1 VSTWRIPVRR
11 AEDLLVCEL
20 ELFGLELGGLPPNR
34 VLKRSSG
41 TSRASL
47 VFHFPPQHVAE
58 EAFSGG
64 LPQEPGLVATRAALP
79 SRVAFT
85 IPDDALPVPFQLP
98 AILDLVKGCELS
110 VVESADF
117 ESPAAST
124 GCLGVVFTLL
134 NVSQR
139 PALSEP
145 GPDQT
150 AIELPYRL
158 ILSPPSH
165 LGFSHATHPA
175 GASTSQRIALWHTRL
190 ALQPGEES
198 TEKDAIDRPLRA
210 VWLRQGEGPRWS
222 PTDPKLP
229 PLSATD
235 GPLRTSMNQRDRA
248 EIVHLSG
255 NPRLRLQTGRGID
268 PKPIATS
275 RLALSSLGAWL
286 TSRGAWD
293 PAPGLFSL
301 VGWSH
306 RATQGRDQ
314 FVRIENVGC
323 CFPFGH
329 PSALITETERKFV
342 QAEFP
347 LVRLGDTGERV
358 KTIQFL
364 LVERGSALNVD
375 GIFNPLTEQA
385 VKSFQTSR
393 RLSADGIVGPNTW
406 GALIITRKLNHVGSA
421 VRAIQ
426 SQLVSRG
433 AVLAIDGFF
442 GPLTKG
448 AVEAFQNSQGIVVNG
463 IVDSVTWKLLV
474 QFSQGRSEPA
484 LLHKRMFPKIL
495 EPVRTFPTPQA
506 PEGLAHT
513 MPLHTVELLTLVTPD
528 IKIPKDTRKPFLL
541 CREDS
546 GAPIWF
552 KLRGVDVEGHVVDFP
567 SPLVFIDST
576 RCWHAPTIDAA
587 KKLYDGISGRV
598 LRTDGASL
606 ALAPGSTG
614 DTTFPCEEVVFSARA
629 AVPMPDPA
637 VNPQRP
643 GFWPEL
649 VRASVRAPALQIIAA
664 QGNACTIEYDDNFRK
679 NGLGG
684 DNRGEV
690 IAKLTKGSLP
700 LDFGNQG
707 DRAGALLQPNMA
719 IGGLSRQQ
727 GPVGGGKLDEVAA
740 GIFDPKN
747 FFAGA
752 QASLFGVFTLE
763 QVLARI
769 TGATEK
775 DMPRIVTERTGD
787 RLKATITWSP
797 VPQSYPPTNS
807 KFVVKENSLVELL
820 TTIETNGGTPKS
832 DITARIEQFELHLV
846 PPDSFIELDFE
857 RVQFTAVAGRKPDVD
872 VVLGE
877 IRFVGVLSFV
887 QRLRELIP
895 IDGFSDPP
903 ALEVSP
909 SGITSSYSL
918 ALPDLAVGVFN
929 LQNLRLGAGFAIPFQ
944 AGPLYVRF
952 NFCERHEPFSLTV
965 SMFGGGGFFA
975 LVIDPDG
982 VQMLEAALEFGAAV
996 SVDLGVASG
1005 GVHVMAGIYFKIE
1018 SHDGAKLSGY
1028 FRLGGNVSVL
1038 GLISMSVELY
1048 LGLTYEGA
1056 SGKVAGRAKLTVEID
1071 VFLFSDSVEITC
1083 ERKFGGSANDPSFR
1097 QLMEPYED
1105 PDFPGEIVNP
1115 WHDYCGAY
1123 A

>member
-1 VSTWRIPVRR
+1 MSIGRIPVRR
-11 AEDLLVCEL
+11 AEDLLICEL
-20 ELFGLELGGLPPNR
+20 ELFGLELDGVPPNR

-47 VFHFPPQHVAE
+47 VFHLPPQHVAE
-58 EAFSGG
+58 EAF
-64 LPQEPGLVATRAALP
+64 LDEVPRVPEPVPTRAALP

-85 IPDDALPVPFQLP
+85 IPDDALPVPFQLH
-98 AILDLVKGCELS
+98 AILDLVMHCELS

-117 ESPAAST
+117 EPPAST
-124 GCLGVVFTLL
+124 GCLGAVFAWL
-134 NVSQR
+134 NPFPR
-139 PALSEP
+139 PALTEP
-145 GPDQT
+145 GPHQT

-158 ILSPPSH
+158 ILSPPSRS
-165 LGFSHATHPA
+165 GFSHAARPA
-175 GASTSQRIALWHTRL
+175 GANTPQRFALWHTRL
-190 ALQPGEES
+190 ALQPGEEG
-198 TEKDAIDRPLRA
+198 TEDDAIDRPLRA
-210 VWLRQGEGPRWS
+210 VWLRQGDGPRWS

-229 PLSATD
+229 DSSAPD

-255 NPRLRLQTGRGID
+255 NPRLRLQTGRDID

-293 PAPGLFSL
+293 PAPGLFDL
-301 VGWSH
+301 LGWTH

-314 FVRIENVGC
+314 FVRIEKLGFL
-323 CFPFGH
+323 FPFRH
-329 PSALITETERKFV
+329 LATKITITERKF
-342 QAEFP
+342 
-347 LVRLGDTGERV
+347 
-358 KTIQFL
+358 I
-364 LVERGSALNVD
+364 
-375 GIFNPLTEQA
+375 
-385 VKSFQTSR
+385 
-393 RLSADGIVGPNTW
+393 
-406 GALIITRKLNHVGSA
+406 
-421 VRAIQ
+421 
-426 SQLVSRG
+426 SQLRG
-433 AVLAIDGFF
+433 
-442 GPLTKG
+442 
-448 AVEAFQNSQGIVVNG
+448 
-463 IVDSVTWKLLV
+463 
-474 QFSQGRSEPA
+474 EPA
-484 LLHKRMFPKIL
+484 LLRQGEEDEEDGDEAATFIVVRT
-495 EPVRTFPTPQA
+495 PVRTYPTPQA

-513 MPLHTVELLTLVTPD
+513 MPLQTIELQTLVTPD
-528 IKIPKDTRKPFLL
+528 LKIPKDIEAEPCFLL
-541 CREDS
+541 CSKDS
-546 GAPIWF
+546 GAPYWF
-552 KLRGVDVEGHVVDFP
+552 KFRGVDVEGNVLDLQ
-567 SPLVFIDST
+567 SPLVFIAST
-576 RCWHAPTIDAA
+576 KAWDTTTIDAA
-587 KKLYDGISGRV
+587 KKLYDGPSGRV
-598 LRTDGASL
+598 LRADGQSL

-614 DTTFPCEEVVFSARA
+614 DTNTTFPCEEVVFSARPA
-629 AVPMPDPA
+629 APMPDPA

-643 GFWPEL
+643 SFWPEL
-649 VRASVRAPALQIIAA
+649 VRASVRAPALQIIAG
-664 QGNACTIEYDDNFRK
+664 QGKACTIEYDDIFRK

-740 GIFDPKN
+740 GTFDPKN
-747 FFAGA
+747 FFAGGLT
-752 QASLFGVFTLE
+752 QAKLFGVFTLD
-763 QVLARI
+763 QVLKRI
-769 TGATEK
+769 DGATE
-775 DMPRIVTERTGD
+775 DEMPRIVTDTTGG
-787 RLKATITWSP
+787 RLKATMTWRP
-797 VPQSYPPTNS
+797 KPDSYPPKPDS
-807 KFVVKENSLVELL
+807 KFVVDENSVVELI
-820 TTIETNGGTPKS
+820 TTVETNGGTPKS
-832 DITARIEQFELHLV
+832 DVTAQLKEFELHLL
-846 PPDSFIELDFE
+846 PPARFIELDFE
-857 RVQFTAVAGRKPDVD
+857 RVKFTAVAGRKPDVD
-872 VVLGE
+872 VVLRE

-952 NFCERHEPFSLTV
+952 NFSERHEPFGLTV
-965 SMFGGGGFFA
+965 SLFGGGGFFA

-982 VQMLEAALEFGAAV
+982 VQMLEAALEFGASV

-1005 GVHVMAGIYFKIE
+1005 GVHVMAGIYFKFE
-1018 SHDGAKLSGY
+1018 TEKGATLSGY

-1048 LGLTYEGA
+1048 LSLTYEGA
-1056 SGKVAGRAKLTVEID
+1056 SGKAAGRAKLTVEID
-1071 VFLFSDSVEITC
+1071 VFLFSESVEITC
-1083 ERKFGGSANDPSFR
+1083 EKKFGGSANDPTFR
-1097 QLMEPYED
+1097 ELMEPYED